1 MPEVLELKWMLLPFL
16 ACLVL
21 SINHVYLGIHV
32 IARKV
37 IFVDL
42 ALAQIAALGA
52 TYALMLG
59 YDPYGDSLK
68 VSLFSLAFTF
78 VGAGAF
84 AIARMRKEKVPQE
97 AFIGIIYAA
106 ASAASNRLLSK
117 SATGGEEIKHLL
129 TGDVLLVSLPTI
141 INMALLYGSIG
152 IFHIVFRRKFLLIS
166 LDPER
171 AEASGIRVRL
181 WDILFYM
188 SFGVVITKSVAIVGV
203 LLVFSYLVVPAV
215 IAQMWCES
223 VRARLLLGWLV
234 AILAS
239 TAGIVWSFYSDYP
252 TGPAVVVMLGIF
264 LIMSSIVYYI
274 RHAPAPGRAVANVA
288 AMVLFGVLFIS
299 GLAYFKKTV
308 PASSTPKGGPV
319 DLLLNAL
326 AEDDEAHQLDAARHL
341 GDMHDPRIV
350 PALTNL
356 LMRTKSEQVVEATV
370 EALSKQQD
378 PRAIP
383 ALRHAAQGKFD
394 PFLKLSI
401 ARAQMTLGDKEG
413 FATLIEILK
422 NEEAAFAR
430 QQALELFQTQSGR
443 KFGYD
448 PEQSVAANAA
458 AIERIEEWYRKEAGP
473 LAWDK
478 KSGKFQ

>member
-1 MPEVLELKWMLLPFL
+1 
-16 ACLVL
+16 
-21 SINHVYLGIHV
+21 
-32 IARKV
+32 
-37 IFVDL
+37 
-42 ALAQIAALGA
+42 
-52 TYALMLG
+52 
-59 YDPYGDSLK
+59 
-68 VSLFSLAFTF
+68 
-78 VGAGAF
+78 
-84 AIARMRKEKVPQE
+84 
-97 AFIGIIYAA
+97 
-106 ASAASNRLLSK
+106 
-117 SATGGEEIKHLL
+117 
-129 TGDVLLVSLPTI
+129 
-141 INMALLYGSIG
+141 MALLYGSIG
-152 IFHIVFRRKFLLIS
+152 IFHIVFRKKFLLIS

-341 GDMHDPRIV
+341 GDMHDSRIV

-458 AIERIEEWYRKEAGP
+458 AIERIEEWYRKEAGR

>member
-106 ASAASNRLLSK
+106 ASAAAILLLSK
-117 SATGGEEIKHLL
+117 SATGGEEIKHMLV
-129 TGDVLLVSLPTI
+129 GDVLLVSLPTI

-383 ALRHAAQGKFD
+383 ALRHAAHGKFD

-458 AIERIEEWYRKEAGP
+458 AIERIEEWYRKEAGR